1 MISKEEVLHTATL
14 ARLKLGKAEVGKYRK
29 ELSAILDYFEKLKEV
44 DVTNVNPMTHSV
56 VLENVMRSDEI
67 AVEKPE
73 TKKQL
78 VDMVPSKKDRYVK
91 VKAVL

>member
-14 ARLKLGKAEVGKYRK
+14 ARLKLKKAEVGKYRK
-29 ELSAILDYFEKLKEV
+29 ELSAILDYFEKLKEA

-67 AVEKPE
+67 AAEKPE

-78 VDMVPSKKDRYVK
+78 VDMAPSKKDRYVK
-91 VKAVL
+91 VKAVF